1 MIINLYTNKSASM
14 IVSFGDK
21 ITEAIFHGDKDKY
34 SKKWSESIISSAVRK
49 LDLVNSA
56 SILAD
61 LLSPPGNKLEKLKGT
76 MSDFYS
82 IRVNNQY
89 RIIFI
94 WKDGHAENVKLIDY
108 H

>member
-1 MIINLYTNKSASM
+1 M

-21 ITEAIFHGDKDKY
+21 ITEAIFHGDKEKY
-34 SKKWSESIISSAVRK
+34 SKKWNESILPSAVRK
-49 LDLVNSA
+49 LDLLNSA
-56 SILAD
+56 SILTD

-94 WKDGHAENVKLIDY
+94 WNDGHAENVRLTDY